1 MHIPSQ
7 LDQNN
12 DIIKRLVAEQLK
24 KNAVNYNIEKQLAW
38 SENAPN
44 YAYTATGLDAE
55 LDRDLTKKERLHR
68 TEGFERIKTIYIEWS
83 NPLESLDSETQ
94 SIAERFNQ
102 QAGHV
107 GLETLDAENQKL
119 AAKLRP
125 GFDALELID
134 ILDVGEQ

>member
-24 KNAVNYNIEKQLAW
+24 RNAVNYNIEKQLTW

-44 YAYTATGLDAE
+44 YAYTATGLDNE
-55 LDRDLTKKERLHR
+55 VDRDLTKKERLYR
-68 TEGFERIKTIYIEWS
+68 TESYERIKTIYIEWS

-94 SIAERFNQ
+94 NIASRYNEL
-102 QAGHV
+102 AGHI
-107 GLETLDAENQKL
+107 GLETLDQENQKL
-119 AAKLRP
+119 AGELRIA
-125 GFDALELID
+125 FETLDIID